1 MDKASEYLEYVYQ
14 HRISIDLGKIKEL
27 SDLYNVVKD
36 YIAKDSKSLDDV
48 LKVLSQDEYK
58 VLHNGEVWYIFQPL
72 TEKASCYL
80 GVNTEWCTTWGPYS
94 LDKKHKDR
102 TNMYQQYSKNGPL
115 YIMIKKSNP
124 SEKYQFHFESKQ
136 FMDKDDH
143 RINIKEFFNEKNELI
158 NYYLVMIVVSS
169 ISHLQ
174 QLLIAL
180 IRLWFFESH
189 GD

>member
-1 MDKASEYLEYVYQ
+1 
-14 HRISIDLGKIKEL
+14 
-27 SDLYNVVKD
+27 
-36 YIAKDSKSLDDV
+36 
-48 LKVLSQDEYK
+48 
-58 VLHNGEVWYIFQPL
+58 
-72 TEKASCYL
+72 
-80 GVNTEWCTTWGPYS
+80 
-94 LDKKHKDR
+94 
-102 TNMYQQYSKNGPL
+102 MYQQYSKNGPL

-143 RINIKEFFNEKNELI
+143 RINIKEFFNGKNELI